1 ARHPSQRSDDRR
13 SHGKI
18 RHEMSIH
25 DVDVDAVRSRALGLG
40 HLLAQA
46 GEIGREDRWSEL
58 DCVGRHIA
66 PLSLRYRRIRVLGE
80 LSWPS
85 LGSPL
90 LSRFRMVRWVR
101 ALPRSSPHLSYAS

>member
-1 ARHPSQRSDDRR
+1 
-13 SHGKI
+13 
-18 RHEMSIH
+18 MSIH

-66 PLSLRYRRIRVLGE
+66 PLSLR
-80 LSWPS
+80 
-85 LGSPL
+85 
-90 LSRFRMVRWVR
+90 
-101 ALPRSSPHLSYAS
+101 